1 MCISDWSSD
10 VCSSDLYCIQW
21 MTAETL
27 DRRRPTTFFA
37 APTADDIEREQRV
50 LAFVREHLADWQAR
64 GFVPDMVIE
73 PGAKTDDPNRTRGW
87 THWTPLFK
95 LGRAAGREKQGRYG

>member
-1 MCISDWSSD
+1 MIRHPPSSSRTDTLFPYTTLFRSIVPRPDD
-10 VCSSDLYCIQW
+10 VLGERLYCIQW

-73 PGAKTDDPNRTRGW
+73 PGEKTAIGS
-87 THWTPLFK
+87 TP
-95 LGRAAGREKQGRYG
+95 G